1 VRDRKR
7 ALNIIRFFEKELM
20 MNAQQLNQSPR
31 ATTRNRRRWV
41 AAALTAA
48 LTAAVVGAFGAQ
60 IPAYAHEGSC
70 HSHHHAW
77 HKHHGKMSPQKM
89 EQRMEKRIDHMLD
102 RVKATDE
109 QKQKINA
116 ITKSAFTDLQP
127 LHQQRRDL
135 RRKAMA
141 LLTQPTIDQ
150 AAFQQLQTQQ
160 QQLADKISQRRDQ
173 ALIDAAQVLTPEQR
187 ADLAKRWHKRGERH
201 HKPATNS
208 GKQTG

>member
-1 VRDRKR
+1 VRGRNR
-7 ALNIIRFFEKELM
+7 ALNINRFIDKELM
-20 MNAQQLNQSPR
+20 MNAQQSSQSPR
-31 ATTRNRRRWV
+31 AVAGRRRRWV
-41 AAALTAA
+41 AAA

-70 HSHHHAW
+70 NHQHHSWHHR
-77 HKHHGKMSPQKM
+77 HHGKMNPQKA

-102 RVKATDE
+102 RVKATDD

-135 RRKAMA
+135 RHKAMA

-150 AAFQQLQTQQ
+150 AAFDQLQTQQ
-160 QQLADKISQRRDQ
+160 QQLADKISQRREQ
-173 ALIDAAQVLTPEQR
+173 SLIEAAQVLTPEQR
-187 ADLAKRWHKRGERH
+187 AKLAERWQKHGKHH
-201 HKPATNS
+201 HKPATDS
-208 GKQTG
+208 GKKAG

>member
-41 AAALTAA
+41 AAA

-187 ADLAKRWHKRGERH
+187 ADLAKRWHKRGEHH

>member
-1 VRDRKR
+1 
-7 ALNIIRFFEKELM
+7 

-41 AAALTAA
+41 AAA

>member
-1 VRDRKR
+1 
-7 ALNIIRFFEKELM
+7 

-41 AAALTAA
+41 AAA

-127 LHQQRRDL
+127 LHKQRRDL
-135 RRKAMA
+135 RHKAMA
-141 LLTQPTIDQ
+141 LLAQPTIDQ
-150 AAFQQLQTQQ
+150 AAFEQLQTQQ

-187 ADLAKRWHKRGERH
+187 ADLAKRWHKRGEHH

>member
-1 VRDRKR
+1 VRDGKR

-41 AAALTAA
+41 AAA

-187 ADLAKRWHKRGERH
+187 ADLAKRWHKRGEHH